1 MGITDVIL
9 DSDLDRDKARSYR
22 NGFAAALL
30 AGFIV
35 LSYQY
40 WVIGELAIEILGI
53 FFSAAFVFIISHAI
67 YSRGR

>member
-1 MGITDVIL
+1 MGIADAVL
-9 DSDLDRDKARSYR
+9 DSDLNANKARSYR

-40 WVIGELAIEILGI
+40 WAIGELAMETMGI
-53 FFSAAFVFIISHAI
+53 FFSAAFVFIVSHFF
-67 YSRGR
+67 YTHGQ

>member
-1 MGITDVIL
+1 MGIAEAVL
-9 DSDLDRDKARSYR
+9 DSDLDLNKARSYR
-22 NGFAAALL
+22 NGFTAALL

-53 FFSAAFVFIISHAI
+53 FFSAAFVFIISQAL
-67 YSRGR
+67 YARGQ

>member
-1 MGITDVIL
+1 MEIAEAVL
-9 DSDLDRDKARSYR
+9 DSDLDADKARSYR

-40 WVIGELAIEILGI
+40 WAIGELSIETMGI
-53 FFSAAFVFIISHAI
+53 FFSAAFVFIISQLF
-67 YSRGR
+67 YTRG